1 MRVASMVVALCV
13 ACSLSV
19 GPARPAPQCP
29 SGRASVVDGD
39 TIEIHGE
46 RVRLYGIDAPESA
59 QRCLSGNLTYRCGQR
74 AALAL
79 SGMTLRRHVDCD
91 CRGRDRYRRHLA
103 ICRAGGL
110 DLAAWLVR
118 EGHAVAMRR
127 YSMRYVPEEEAAQAA
142 RKGLWSGS
150 FEMPWDWRS
159 RQGR

>member
-13 ACSLSV
+13 AYSLSLEPV
-19 GPARPAPQCP
+19 RAAPQCP

-59 QRCLSGNLTYRCGQR
+59 QRCLSGSLPYRCGLR

-79 SGMTLRRHVDCD
+79 SDMTSRRHIDCE

-103 ICRAGGL
+103 VCRVSGL

-118 EGHAVAMRR
+118 EGYAVAMRR
-127 YSMRYVPEEEAAQAA
+127 YSMRYVLEEEAAA